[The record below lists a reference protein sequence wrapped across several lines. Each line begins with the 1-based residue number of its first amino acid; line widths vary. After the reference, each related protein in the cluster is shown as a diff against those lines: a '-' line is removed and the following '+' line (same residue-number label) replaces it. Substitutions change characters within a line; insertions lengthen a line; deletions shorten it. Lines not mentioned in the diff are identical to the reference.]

1 MIRDLLLH
9 ITRFILFVAVQVFIL
24 KKLDITFVNPQL
36 YIMFILMLPVQ
47 LNPGWLLLSGFILGM
62 TVDVFYN
69 TQGLCAFAAV
79 FLAYFRIFYLRTTL
93 SKDQLDTIRQPD
105 IASTDVQWFL
115 IYATVCSFVHHFV
128 LFFAEVFTFT
138 EILQTLLRIVTSTVA
153 TVMLIM
159 LTHFMFFRVRS
170 RE

>member
-1 MIRDLLLH
+1 MIRDLMLH
-9 ITRFILFVAVQVFIL
+9 ITRFVLFVAVQVFIL

-36 YIMFILMLPVQ
+36 YIMFVLMLPVQ
-47 LNPGWLLLSGFILGM
+47 LSPGWLLISGFVLGI
-62 TVDVFYN
+62 TIDTFYN
-69 TQGLCAFAAV
+69 TQGLCAFATV
-79 FLAYFRIFYLRTTL
+79 FLSYFRIFYLRTTL

-105 IASTDVQWFL
+105 IASTDLQWFL

-138 EILQTLLRIVTSTVA
+138 EILQTMLRVITSTVA

-159 LTHFMFFRVRS
+159 LTHFMFFRVRARS
-170 RE
+170 